1 MTLTNPFPIPN
12 LTSEKNQQSLQ
23 WIEQRIKS
31 PEGLKF
37 FDCLQ
42 KIQESINNKDLEQA
56 TINCYYTSNL
66 IINSKNFD
74 NDNHKLELINGFVD
88 SLTDLKKE
96 LEKI

>member
-1 MTLTNPFPIPN
+1 MTLTNPFSVPDI
-12 LTSEKNQQSLQ
+12 TSEKHKRSLQ

-42 KIQESINNKDLEQA
+42 KIEESINNKDIEQA
-56 TINCYYTSNL
+56 TINCYYTSN
-66 IINSKNFD
+66 IIIKSKHFN
-74 NDNHKLELINGFVD
+74 NDNERAAIINGFVD